1 MSRVTRSRDYMTIG
15 ELVDSLTP
23 AHADLTISKVRFLED
38 EGLITPE
45 RTAGGYRKFSTNDVA
60 RVDLIL
66 RLQKEHFLPLAVIK
80 QKLQDFDKGKVPE
93 ELRPMVTRPE
103 AVAMPFDEAEPV
115 PLEQVPS
122 VLGFPTTFV
131 RELAE
136 FGLVRIS
143 KGEHGEELPRGDVQI
158 AHTCWDMRRY
168 GVEPRHLRMQATAA
182 EREAALF
189 QQILMPAYR
198 HRTPEAQQKLMEAL
212 GDLMRLTDELRRD
225 LAKRAVGDAFEDVV

>member
-1 MSRVTRSRDYMTIG
+1 VSAVARSRDYMTIG
-15 ELVDSLTP
+15 ELVDSLIP
-23 AHADLTISKVRFLED
+23 AHPDLTISKVRFLED

-60 RVDLIL
+60 RVDLVL
-66 RLQKEHFLPLAVIK
+66 RLQKEHFLPLAVIRE
-80 QKLQDFDKGKVPE
+80 KLQDLDKGKVPE

-103 AVAMPFDEAEPV
+103 AVAMPFDEAEAV

-122 VLGFPTTFV
+122 LLGFPTTFV

-136 FGLVRIS
+136 FGLVTIS
-143 KGEHGEELPRGDVQI
+143 KGAAGDELPRGDVQI
-158 AHTCWDMRRY
+158 AHTCWDMRRF
-168 GVEPRHLRMQATAA
+168 GVEPRHLRMYATAA

-189 QQILMPAYR
+189 QQILMPGYR
-198 HRTPEAQQKLMEAL
+198 HQTPETKQKLIESL
-212 GDLMRLTDELRRD
+212 TELMRLTDELRRD